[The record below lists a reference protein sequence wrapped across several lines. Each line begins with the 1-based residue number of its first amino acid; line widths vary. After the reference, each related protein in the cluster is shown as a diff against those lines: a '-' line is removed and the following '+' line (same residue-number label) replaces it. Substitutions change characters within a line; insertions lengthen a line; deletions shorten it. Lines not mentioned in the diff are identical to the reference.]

1 MIVLR
6 HMEKSTSTML
16 SLSVF
21 VAPLA
26 VGLITWNV
34 VVSQYWMTFHTNS
47 VAMAANRSTN
57 TLVRLQ
63 FSFAVMRTHATAF
76 RTTQL
81 RG

>member
-1 MIVLR
+1 MSVAAYGEEHEHHVEFKSLR
-6 HMEKSTSTML
+6 GT
-16 SLSVF
+16 
-21 VAPLA
+21 LA
-26 VGLITWNV
+26 VGLITWNII
-34 VVSQYWMTFHTNS
+34 VSQYWMTFHTNS

-63 FSFAVMRTHATAF
+63 FSFAVKRTHATAF